1 MCNCLPGHTTFLECP
16 VVGNPPPRVTWSK
29 RNGELPSSRTEM
41 IYGGLKISNVTST
54 DDGVY
59 ECVYQ
64 NTLGSLSHMITLSYN
79 EAPTIVEG
87 PGNSDVGE
95 GEYLDVECTVRG
107 TPEPLVSWLL
117 NGDSVQNDSSIE
129 ALGKRI
135 YFRPVEKRHAGILQC
150 FASNVIQTVYSSGN
164 LKVIPRQISSD
175 DHAAVAPTAAAAKSE
190 NRKKHNRKHKG
201 GGKGG
206 TAQMMIPPT
215 KPNISRLN
223 DEAVVVRWNV
233 PPNKGLPIQF
243 FKVQYREL
251 GPANP
256 NESYARGKGSRWRTI
271 EADIPP
277 HISSYEV
284 SGLKPDYYY
293 KFRIAAV
300 YSNNDNKISPHSA
313 RFLLNRQDFF
323 LRNPL
328 PVPTLTHTEAVDS
341 TSIRIFWEVSVPH
354 GCN

>member
-1 MCNCLPGHTTFLECP
+1 
-16 VVGNPPPRVTWSK
+16 
-29 RNGELPSSRTEM
+29 M
-41 IYGGLKISNVTST
+41 IYGGLKIVNVTST

-59 ECVYQ
+59 ECAYQ
-64 NTLGSLSHMITLSYN
+64 NFLGVLSHKITLSYN
-79 EAPTIVEG
+79 EAPSIIEG
-87 PGNSDVGE
+87 PENSDVKE
-95 GEYLDVECTVRG
+95 GDFLDLECTVRG

-117 NGDSVQNDSSIE
+117 NGNSVLNDSSIE
-129 ALGKRI
+129 AVGNQI

-150 FASNVIQTVYSSGN
+150 FASNIIQTVYSSAN
-164 LKVIPRQISSD
+164 LEVIPKQISSAD
-175 DHAAVAPTAAAAKSE
+175 AEEHSVVPTAAATKTE

-201 GGKGG
+201 NGKGG

-223 DEAVVVRWNV
+223 DEAVVVRWSV

-256 NESYARGKGSRWRTI
+256 NESYARGKGSRWKTI

-277 HISSYEV
+277 HIYSYEV
-284 SGLKPDYYY
+284 AGLKPDYYY

-328 PVPTLTHTEAVDS
+328 PVPTLTHTEAVDP
-341 TSIRIFWEVSVPH
+341 TSIRIFWEVRAFENRHCSSLLNQIFFFLLLVRTSAECH
-354 GCN
+354 TRRFLR